1 MLAFNLV
8 PVEGGLIKIVLGF
21 ATKLGREGEWIK
33 KCTPF
38 FSLNDMGGTGGQ
50 KNMLVTHLFA

>member
-8 PVEGGLIKIVLGF
+8 PVEGGLINIVLGF

-33 KCTPF
+33 KMHPIF
-38 FSLNDMGGTGGQ
+38 FSQ
-50 KNMLVTHLFA
+50 